1 MTAEVESGPV
11 PALEERVRAALST
24 VIDPEIDEPITDLGF
39 VASVDVAVGGMD
51 GDVRVDL
58 RLPTFYCAPNFTFLM
73 VADAHDAVREVE
85 GVRSVS
91 VVLADHHVADEIN
104 AGVAAGSD
112 FESVFGAE
120 TTDGLAEVRRTF
132 LSKAAIAG
140 QDRVARPLVDAGAT
154 PSDLVATTL
163 GSLPDTPDARR
174 LRHRRTLLGL
184 PAGDDA
190 PLLVDAAGHPV
201 PEAQVPLH
209 LRRARLARIGM
220 ELNGHQCMDLL
231 KVRYAQ

>member
-1 MTAEVESGPV
+1 MTADVTSGL
-11 PALEERVRAALST
+11 AEQVRTALST
-24 VIDPEIDEPITDLGF
+24 VLDPEIDEPITALGF
-39 VASVDVAVGGMD
+39 VASCDVDED
-51 GDVRVDL
+51 GAVRVAL

-73 VADAHDAVREVE
+73 VADAYDAVRAVD
-85 GVRSVS
+85 GVTEVS

-120 TTDGLAEVRRTF
+120 ATDGLAEVRRTF

-140 QDRVARPLVDAGAT
+140 QDRIARPLVDAGAT
-154 PSDLVATTL
+154 PADLVATTL
-163 GSLPDTPDARR
+163 GSLPDSPDLRR
-174 LRHRRTLLGL
+174 LRHRRSLLGL
-184 PAGDDA
+184 PSGDDA
-190 PLLVDAAGHPV
+190 PLLVDTAGLPV
-201 PEAQVPLH
+201 PQAQVPLH

-231 KVRYAQ
+231 KVRYAGVSSG